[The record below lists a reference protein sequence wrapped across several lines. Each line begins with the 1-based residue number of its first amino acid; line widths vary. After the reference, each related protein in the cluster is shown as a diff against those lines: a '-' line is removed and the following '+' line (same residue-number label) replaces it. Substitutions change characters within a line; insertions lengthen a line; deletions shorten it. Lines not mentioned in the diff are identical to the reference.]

1 MLCSVFILNWKKV
14 KSIDMKR
21 YLGNYLLI
29 YCFRE
34 MPILCNSK
42 CPLHYD
48 KRLDIVFFVAKE
60 CSNSLLDPLF
70 FFRTS
75 LLNHLPAWQSFDMRQ
90 MPVVAKI
97 RPLKSQSWWWLQL
110 CCGTLLLIKSTD
122 NKNWPSNVKTTWWR
136 KKKGGRMLRKK
147 TFSSCA
153 EKRDITIIIAC
164 RAIYT

>member
-1 MLCSVFILNWKKV
+1 MLSSYWIEIKRNQLIWKGTLVIIYWYIVLGKCLFYVIQNVHCTMIKGKIL
-14 KSIDMKR
+14 
-21 YLGNYLLI
+21 
-29 YCFRE
+29 F
-34 MPILCNSK
+34 
-42 CPLHYD
+42 
-48 KRLDIVFFVAKE
+48 FFVAKE